1 MVTLIVK
8 DNFNIFINE
17 ETGRWFCFDY
27 ALEDRVVK
35 DINIDAIKEL
45 YSNYEEFESY
55 LNEINKD
62 NEPINDKLDDMNYL
76 VLHSSDLCNMK
87 CLYCYA
93 EDNLCNN
100 NCSLMSSDVMIK
112 SINKFYKG
120 KEFFVLFHG
129 REPLMNYD
137 NILETVKTF
146 KDVKNI
152 HFIVQT
158 NGMLLNDKKIRELR
172 NYNVIINVS
181 VDGISDFSNS
191 LRINGLERLNYTS
204 RVKALIE
211 KYKISPIII
220 IHKNNYNEIEEIMD
234 YLIKNNID
242 GASFNFL
249 WPTREN
255 KELSKYVL
263 SGDVLFETMKKV
275 FDKSIVDSKFVFK
288 ERELYLLYGRILK
301 RHINNYM
308 CNRAP
313 CGAGKNCLSVY
324 KDGEIYPCTMVN
336 DQKENYLGNLDNT
349 IEEILGRDVV
359 LKRRDINSIKDCCAC
374 PLRIFCKGGGCP
386 GFIYNYSMNINEKS
400 LYCEYYYKMILY
412 IIKKIYKMSEEKYFI
427 NY

>member
-1 MVTLIVK
+1 MK
-8 DNFNIFINE
+8 
-17 ETGRWFCFDY
+17 
-27 ALEDRVVK
+27 K
-35 DINIDAIKEL
+35 
-45 YSNYEEFESY
+45 
-55 LNEINKD
+55 
-62 NEPINDKLDDMNYL
+62 INDYFEQGATFNQETT
-76 VLHSSDLCNMK
+76 LCGN
-87 CLYCYA
+87 
-93 EDNLCNN
+93 
-100 NCSLMSSDVMIK
+100 
-112 SINKFYKG
+112 
-120 KEFFVLFHG
+120 
-129 REPLMNYD
+129 
-137 NILETVKTF
+137 NILKNIKKAKSLGYFIELHYVSVENVDIAKERVAHRVSVGGHGIPEEDIEEIEDFTECYFETVGKMNR
-146 KDVKNI
+146 K
-152 HFIVQT
+152 
-158 NGMLLNDKKIRELR
+158 
-172 NYNVIINVS
+172 VIIDGYHFDS
-181 VDGISDFSNS
+181 VDKSCLIFISDFSNS

-204 RVKALIE
+204 RVKELIE

-220 IHKNNYNEIEEIMD
+220 LHKNNYNEIEEIMD
-234 YLIKNNID
+234 YLIENNIE

-275 FDKSIVDSKFVFK
+275 FDKSIVNSKFVFK

-349 IEEILGRDVV
+349 IEEILEKDVI
-359 LKRRDINSIKDCCAC
+359 LKRRDINNIKDCCTC

-400 LYCEYYYKMILY
+400 LR
-412 IIKKIYKMSEEKYFI
+412 KINVFLPDNNPEFAQIDEELLFFRI
-427 NY
+427 NN